1 MGEILNFLP
10 LFPAFSPSLF
20 PAGPRRG
27 AICFN
32 SERVSPTP
40 HGSARKEPACNA
52 GAVHAGLILGWGRA
66 PRGGSGHALQYS
78 CLKNSMDR
86 GAWRVTV
93 QRVEKSQTRL
103 SARRRACTH
112 RHRHTHTRS
121 ENPGP
126 RAGPQWRAPGKSGTP
141 LEAQPPWRALL
152 RSLEVVRVERS
163 PAEWWRSD
171 SRPDPSESPGP
182 AAPWT
187 EPGLWGL
194 GRVAGQYPRG

>member
-52 GAVHAGLILGWGRA
+52 GAVHAGLIPGWGRV

-93 QRVEKSQTRL
+93 QRVAKSQTRL
-103 SARRRACTH
+103 SARGRACTH
-112 RHRHTHTRS
+112 RHRHTHTLRESWPKGRS
-121 ENPGP
+121 SME
-126 RAGPQWRAPGKSGTP
+126 GTR
-141 LEAQPPWRALL
+141 QVRHTL
-152 RSLEVVRVERS
+152 R
-163 PAEWWRSD
+163 
-171 SRPDPSESPGP
+171 GP
-182 AAPWT
+182 AALARLAA
-187 EPGLWGL
+187 LWGSRAS
-194 GRVAGQYPRG
+194 GAITRGVVALRL